1 MAEIK
6 VKNTTIKKKN
16 ATRPRKTL
24 YLRRTVIN
32 GKTLNLKKAAARKKL
47 VVKR

>member
-6 VKNTTIKKKN
+6 VKNTTIEKKN

-24 YLRRTVIN
+24 YFRRTVIN
-32 GKTLNLKKAAARKKL
+32 GKALNLKKAAARKRL
-47 VVKR
+47 VAKR

>member
-16 ATRPRKTL
+16 TTRPRKTL
-24 YLRRTVIN
+24 YLRRTVVN
-32 GKTLNLKKAAARKKL
+32 GRALNLKKAAARKRL
-47 VVKR
+47 VARR